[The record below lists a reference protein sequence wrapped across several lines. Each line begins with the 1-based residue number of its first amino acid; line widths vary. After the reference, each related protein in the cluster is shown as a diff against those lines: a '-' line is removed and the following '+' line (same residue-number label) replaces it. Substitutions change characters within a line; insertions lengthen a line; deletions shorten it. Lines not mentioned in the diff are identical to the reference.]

1 MRTARNIFIA
11 LLAVADLTICLLTM
25 PMTMVG
31 VLAKYWPFG
40 PSTWYDMYYFLPIV
54 SPSPQFSDF
63 ESYLSDRFIILHK
76 SRGGVQ
82 AFSTAATQN
91 WFLKPHQ
98 RPPKGSDLKR

>member
-40 PSTWYDMYYFLPIV
+40 PSTWYVFLQKKV
-54 SPSPQFSDF
+54 SWLDKKAPALF
-63 ESYLSDRFIILHK
+63 
-76 SRGGVQ
+76 
-82 AFSTAATQN
+82 
-91 WFLKPHQ
+91 
-98 RPPKGSDLKR
+98 